1 MNGKLGFEVQMDA
14 PQDAAVERVTE
25 ALKREGF
32 GVLTRIELDAAFK
45 EKLGIDFRPYT
56 ILGACNPNLAHKA
69 LSSRPDVGLLLP
81 CNVTVEAADDGGSI
95 VRITD
100 PMALLSMGGAEASD
114 ESLDAVA
121 ADARERLARVAAELT
136 VEAPAG

>member
-1 MNGKLGFEVQMDA
+1 MNGELGFEVQMDA

-56 ILGACNPNLAHKA
+56 ILGACNPSLAYKA

-81 CNVTVEAADDGGSI
+81 CNVTVEAADDGASI